1 MWSEVAQSCPTLCNP
16 MDCSLPGSSVHG
28 IFQAGVLEWIA
39 ISFSRRS
46 SQPKDQTWISHTVD
60 RRLTVWATRELDI
73 CIKCGK
79 IKCELISTSVVSHIY
94 LCVCMCVC
102 EHLSSTLLGCA
113 KSLQSCLTL
122 CDPMDCS
129 PPDSSVHRI
138 LQAIVL
144 ERIAIPSSRRS
155 SHVIEPMSLTSPAF
169 AGGFLTT
176 NAIWEVLANFNY
188 TKVLSIIIIML
199 YIRSSDL
206 IYFITESL

>member
-1 MWSEVAQSCPTLCNP
+1 MYNMIIWLMYKV
-16 MDCSLPGSSVHG
+16 
-28 IFQAGVLEWIA
+28 W
-39 ISFSRRS
+39 
-46 SQPKDQTWISHTVD
+46 KDAPI
-60 RRLTVWATRELDI
+60 
-73 CIKCGK
+73 
-79 IKCELISTSVVSHIY
+79 ELISTSIISRIY
-94 LCVCMCVC
+94 LCVCVC

-129 PPDSSVHRI
+129 PRGSAVHRI
-138 LQAIVL
+138 LQARIL
-144 ERIAIPSSRRS
+144 EWIAISSSRGS
-155 SHVIEPMSLTSPAF
+155 SHGIEPMSLTSPAF
-169 AGGFLTT
+169 AGGFLST